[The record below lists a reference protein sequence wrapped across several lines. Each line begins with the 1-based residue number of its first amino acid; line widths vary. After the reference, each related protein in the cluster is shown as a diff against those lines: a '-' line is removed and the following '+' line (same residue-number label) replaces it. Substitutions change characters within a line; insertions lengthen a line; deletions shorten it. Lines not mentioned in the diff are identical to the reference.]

1 MGQGP
6 GGQLE
11 NWPLT
16 RRGWGTRFGYLEQR
30 GPGVGAGEGWV
41 HLNRGLGWRVQGQA
55 EGAFPCRA
63 VGIGPTARQGEEDP
77 CPSCLPA
84 PRPTRRLIVS
94 LGAPGLRGCGRCWC
108 VFPLFSGWEGGWSRW
123 PGVLPV
129 LPEPESFL
137 TGKRRQTLSWLR
149 WVWETL

>member
-1 MGQGP
+1 MGQSP

-16 RRGWGTRFGYLEQR
+16 RRGRGTRFGYLEQR

-77 CPSCLPA
+77 RPSCLPT

-94 LGAPGLRGCGRCWC
+94 LGAPGLRGPWEMLVRVPTVLGLGRR
-108 VFPLFSGWEGGWSRW
+108 VEPLAWGSAR
-123 PGVLPV
+123 P
-129 LPEPESFL
+129 
-137 TGKRRQTLSWLR
+137 TRT
-149 WVWETL
+149 